1 MLTWCGRVGRA
12 QAGKMGRPACL
23 VRIHPERCRI
33 GDKKPTKQEVCPAH
47 PGLLDFICGDGAES
61 YIKQRKQRWI
71 CSFYYVKM
79 HKKVKIKMK
88 NM

>member
-1 MLTWCGRVGRA
+1 
-12 QAGKMGRPACL
+12 MGRPACL

-71 CSFYYVKM
+71 CSFYYMKM